1 VFGGVASDRKPIFYT
16 ASRGHHADVGGL
28 TPGSMP
34 PFSRKLADEGVA
46 IKSMKIVVDHVL

>member
-1 VFGGVASDRKPIFYT
+1 M

-34 PFSRKLADEGVA
+34 PFSKSLFDEGVA
-46 IKSMKIVVDHVL
+46 IKSLKLVT